1 MKKYLKEVE
10 KKLKVDR
17 KENPFVVSVYN
28 TKSIVLAVPVPIQRK
43 IAIEGFSFSGKD
55 FTQLK
60 KIWKFIWD
68 NSNILEVRSQSIY
81 FYESK
86 KHNENFINYF
96 CELKKFVE
104 GLDNWA
110 HSDTL
115 SDLFSRLL
123 EKDFEKISP
132 TLSKWNKSKNPWM
145 RRQSIVSLFYYQK
158 MRIKKPPLDY
168 VLEMVSP
175 LLKDKDYY
183 VQKGV
188 GWTLREAIQA
198 YPREV
203 GKFIDQFV
211 NDLSPIAFTT
221 VCEKISKDKVSQ
233 YKLIR
238 KDFRSNKA
246 FRLAR

>member
-10 KKLKVDR
+10 KKLKEHR

-28 TKSIVLAVPVPIQRK
+28 TKSKVLAVPVPIQRK

-55 FTQLK
+55 FNELK

-68 NSNILEVRSQSIY
+68 NSDILEVRSQSIY

-86 KHNENFINYF
+86 KHNSNFINYF
-96 CELKKFVE
+96 CELKKFVAR
-104 GLDNWA
+104 LDNWA

-115 SDLFSRLL
+115 SDMFSRLL
-123 EKDFEKISP
+123 EKDFQKISP
-132 TLSKWNKSKNPWM
+132 TLSKWNKSNNPWM

-158 MRIKKPPLDY
+158 MRIKKPPLNY
-168 VLEMVSP
+168 VLEMISP
-175 LLKDKDYY
+175 LLGDKDYY

-198 YPREV
+198 YPKEV

-221 VCEKISKDKVSQ
+221 VCEKISKEKAGKYKV
-233 YKLIR
+233 IR
-238 KDFRSNKA
+238 KDFSSNKR

>member
-10 KKLKVDR
+10 KKLKDNR

-28 TKSIVLAVPVPIQRK
+28 TQSIVLAVPVPIQRK

-55 FTQLK
+55 FTELK

-68 NSNILEVRSQSIY
+68 NSNMLEVRSQSIY

-86 KHNENFINYF
+86 KNNKNFIDYF

-123 EKDFEKISP
+123 ERDFEKISP
-132 TLSKWNKSKNPWM
+132 TLSKWNKSNNSWK

-175 LLKDKDYY
+175 LLKDKDHY

-188 GWTLREAIQA
+188 GWTLREAIQV
-198 YPREV
+198 YPKEV
-203 GKFIDQFV
+203 GKFLDQFV

-221 VCEKISKDKVSQ
+221 VCEKISKEKVGQ

-246 FRLAR
+246 LRLAR